1 MANMPMFDQT
11 VFTAVNEAEEKIEK
25 KLECDVMYFY
35 GGIRASRISQQDSK
49 QLKDL
54 EEVEAALKEIGVTL
68 EPKFDISLAARIG
81 AVSIKR

>member
-1 MANMPMFDQT
+1 MSLVDQLKQLG
-11 VFTAVNEAEEKIEK
+11 NPQEQQG
-25 KLECDVMYFY
+25 C
-35 GGIRASRISQQDSK
+35 GISEQESK

-81 AVSIKR
+81 GASIKR